1 MTSTAPSQ
9 IYGKKFGGTA
19 PENYER
25 YFVPA
30 IGGPVAAD
38 LVAAASL
45 QAGER
50 VLDAACGTGIVAR
63 LAAREVGPAGS
74 VAGVDINP
82 GMLAV
87 ARATAPPSDAIRW
100 FETGVEAMPLPDAAF
115 DVVLCQLGLQ
125 FVADKPAALREMHR
139 VLAPG
144 GRVFISVP
152 TPTRFFNV
160 MEDAFARHIPEAA
173 GFVQMVFSLNDAP
186 AFERLLQDAGF
197 RGVRTQSTPKPLHL
211 PSPREFFWQYV
222 QCTPLASTVAE
233 REDKV
238 RAALEDDVVQGW
250 QEWAEEGGLRYAQPI
265 LVATGR
271 KDA

>member
-1 MTSTAPSQ
+1 
-9 IYGKKFGGTA
+9 
-19 PENYER
+19 
-25 YFVPA
+25 
-30 IGGPVAAD
+30 
-38 LVAAASL
+38 
-45 QAGER
+45 
-50 VLDAACGTGIVAR
+50 
-63 LAAREVGPAGS
+63 
-74 VAGVDINP
+74 
-82 GMLAV
+82 
-87 ARATAPPSDAIRW
+87 
-100 FETGVEAMPLPDAAF
+100 
-115 DVVLCQLGLQ
+115 
-125 FVADKPAALREMHR
+125 
-139 VLAPG
+139 
-144 GRVFISVP
+144 
-152 TPTRFFNV
+152 
-160 MEDAFARHIPEAA
+160 
-173 GFVQMVFSLNDAP
+173 MVFSLNDAP